1 MAEYNVTSPTG
12 EKFKI
17 TAPDNATQDQVMTY
31 AQQQF
36 SQNTKPEINPSAE
49 RFNKLNP
56 IHKGFIGVGQAIHNL
71 GMGAEQLLGLKSQ
84 EDIDAL
90 RKKEAYMDQSTA
102 KNIGNIVGSALP
114 FAATAAIPGVNT
126 VTGGALLG
134 ATSGA
139 LEPVGTGE
147 SRLKNIGIG
156 GVAGGALTGLGNKIA
171 SSIEQKQLANELLKS
186 QNATRDK
193 TIQETLNVGYK
204 IPPAETN
211 PSFANR
217 TLESFAGK
225 INTAQSLSANNQE
238 ITNKLAKQALGLPDS
253 VSLSDEVLN
262 NVRQQ
267 AGRAYQQIADLDPH
281 LAQDIE
287 KLKVAKNEANAYY
300 KLYGRSAHPEDLKKA
315 QELRNQ
321 ANQIETW
328 IEDAV
333 TNYGQPE
340 LLNNLRNARTQIAK
354 TYEVENA
361 LNNATGNVNARSLA
375 KSFNKDAPLSG
386 ELATIGKFGAAFP
399 KYTQPVEQIG
409 TLGVSKAK
417 ALSSGLLG
425 GLGYAGAGPMG
436 LLAGTLPLVTE
447 DIAKYAYLK
456 GNAMPKYATSKGKIL
471 AKKLLENQYTKP
483 ILSGVGSQQLI
494 DALSN
499 KE

>member
-1 MAEYNVTSPTG
+1 MAEYNITSPTG
-12 EKFKI
+12 DKFKI
-17 TAPDNATQDQVMTY
+17 TAPDDATQDQVMSY
-31 AQQQF
+31 AQKQF
-36 SQNTKPEINPSAE
+36 GQDTMSAQNAKAE
-49 RFNKLNP
+49 RFNQLNP
-56 IHKGFIGVGQAIHNL
+56 LHKGLIGVGQSIHNL
-71 GMGAEQLLGLKSQ
+71 GMGAGQMLGLKSQ

-126 VTGGALLG
+126 ITGGALVG

-139 LEPVGTGE
+139 LEPTGTGE

-186 QNATRDK
+186 QNVTRDK
-193 TIQETLNVGYK
+193 TIAETLGAGYK

-225 INTAQSLSANNQE
+225 VNTAQSLSADNQD
-238 ITNKLAKQALGLPDS
+238 ITNKLAKKALNLPDS
-253 VSLSDEVLN
+253 ISLSDEVLKG
-262 NVRQQ
+262 VRQE
-267 AGRAYQQIADLDPH
+267 AGKAYQQIADLDPH

-287 KLKVAKNEANAYY
+287 KLKIAKNEANSYY
-300 KLYGRSAHPEDLKKA
+300 KLYNRSAHPEDLKKA
-315 QELRNQ
+315 QGLRDQ

-328 IEDAV
+328 LEDAV
-333 TNYGQPE
+333 QNYGQPQ
-340 LLNNLRNARTQIAK
+340 LLQNLKDARQQIAK
-354 TYEVENA
+354 TYEVEHA
-361 LNNATGNVNARSLA
+361 LNSATGNVNARSLA
-375 KSFNKDAPLSG
+375 KSFNKDVPLSG

-399 KYTQPVEQIG
+399 KYTQPTEQMG
-409 TLGVSKAK
+409 TIGVSKAK
-417 ALSSGLLG
+417 ALASGLLG
-425 GLGYAGAGPMG
+425 GLGVAGAGPMG
-436 LLAGTLPLVTE
+436 ILAGALPLVTE

-456 GNAMPKYATSKGKIL
+456 GNALPKYATSKGKIL
-471 AKKLLENQYTKP
+471 AKELLQNKYTKP

-494 DALSN
+494 EALSN